1 MPTYV
6 HNGTAFQELTG
17 TDQPFV
23 NVAGTFQG
31 VKNVYVYA
39 AGAWRTVYE
48 YDITAP
54 TIPTPTV
61 VNATTSHTVSW
72 TALSDNASGV
82 ASATLYQRF
91 VGSTS
96 GNVAGSSYTLPSFG
110 AGSTSISVPLNRRK
124 QGAGE
129 SWSAYYYIVATDA
142 AGNTGTG
149 SNSASMATTPY
160 DVVNPTIASLSA
172 VDTTSAFNTDSGMQ
186 RVTWGALTDDNTG
199 VASAT
204 LYRWFYDSNGT
215 WQGAESWNIGG
226 SLGGSYLD
234 LSVPTTRRKQGSGV
248 TWYAYYRVTVTD
260 NAGNTATADAGGYQ
274 TTTYDVTAPSVNA
287 PSSSPNGSSYDVSW
301 GAITDGGMGVSS
313 ATIYALYYG
322 TTSGF
327 VGGSSYAIPSG
338 SFGGGS
344 TTFSVPT
351 NRRNTPGGEI
361 WVVTYYIIATDAAG
375 NSYQTGAAT
384 NRYTRPYGT
393 YSITANASSSY
404 DSAIPRWFPTNFTDP
419 YDVRAGGATTSYT
432 GLFFYGSKFADAC
445 LGFEP
450 DNATMF
456 VQRKASLGNSGTYRF
471 APCSDQSQP
480 GGAPSP
486 NVYDVV
492 DVAISGADAGANVPI
507 INWVTNLSSGSVG
520 SIALLTVGTG
530 SASYRQMY
538 GAGAGYLNAGGAV
551 TLTFN

>member
-1 MPTYV
+1 MPTFV

-39 AGAWRTVYE
+39 SGAWRTVYE

-96 GNVAGSSYTLPSFG
+96 GDVAGSSYVLPSFG
-110 AGSTSISVPLNRRK
+110 ASSTSLSVPLNRRK

-160 DVVNPTIASLSA
+160 DIVAPTIASLSA
-172 VDTTSAFNTDSGMQ
+172 VDTTSSLRTDSGMQ
-186 RVTWGALTDDNTG
+186 RVTWGALADDNTG

-215 WQGAESWNIGG
+215 WQAAQSYNIGG

-248 TWYAYYRVTVTD
+248 TWYAYYRVTVID
-260 NAGNTATADAGGYQ
+260 NAGNSTNADAGGYQ
-274 TTTYDVTAPSVNA
+274 TAAYDVVAPTV
-287 PSSSPNGSSYDVSW
+287 PKPTVVFNGSSDTVSWTAVTDDNTGVASATLYQGVYNATTNTYTNTYAAVSIGTGGAGSTVVSVPNGIRNSPTGNVYQVYYWISATDNAGNTINGDQNGQYSAFTYTKPLGTYVIDVSGSDSRNIGNTAW
-301 GAITDGGMGVSS
+301 LGITTEGRLGKSTTRAYGCWFYGTN
-313 ATIYALYYG
+313 TIYNKCLTWQANSG
-322 TTSGF
+322 TIF
-327 VGGSSYAIPSG
+327 VK
-338 SFGGGS
+338 
-344 TTFSVPT
+344 
-351 NRRNTPGGEI
+351 R
-361 WVVTYYIIATDAAG
+361 AA
-375 NSYQTGAAT
+375 S
-384 NRYTRPYGT
+384 
-393 YSITANASSSY
+393 
-404 DSAIPRWFPTNFTDP
+404 TDP
-419 YDVRAGGATTSYT
+419 NR
-432 GLFFYGSKFADAC
+432 
-445 LGFEP
+445 
-450 DNATMF
+450 
-456 VQRKASLGNSGTYRF
+456 GNSGTWTLQGHNLGDASAAATFSGTGVSTGAMNTDSFSVTVALDSQILAGF
-471 APCSDQSQP
+471 A
-480 GGAPSP
+480 
-486 NVYDVV
+486 N
-492 DVAISGADAGANVPI
+492 
-507 INWVTNLSSGSVG
+507 G
-520 SIALLTVGTG
+520 SIQGMGAAIHTSSVAFLL
-530 SASYRQMY
+530 
-538 GAGAGYLNAGGAV
+538 GARDNSGRI
-551 TLTFN
+551 TLVYN

>member
-96 GNVAGSSYTLPSFG
+96 GDVAGSSYVLPSFG
-110 AGSTSISVPLNRRK
+110 ASSTSLSVPLNRRK

-160 DVVNPTIASLSA
+160 DIVAPTIASLSA
-172 VDTTSAFNTDSGMQ
+172 VDTTSSLKTDSGMQ
-186 RVTWGALTDDNTG
+186 RVTWGALADDNTG

-215 WQGAESWNIGG
+215 WQSPQSYNITS

-248 TWYAYYRVTVTD
+248 TWYAYYRVTVID
-260 NAGNTATADAGGYQ
+260 NAGNSTNADAGGYQ
-274 TTTYDVTAPSVNA
+274 TAAYDVVAPTV
-287 PSSSPNGSSYDVSW
+287 PIPTV
-301 GAITDGGMGVSS
+301 
-313 ATIYALYYG
+313 
-322 TTSGF
+322 TS
-327 VGGSSYAIPSG
+327 GGSSDTISWTAVTDDNTGVASATLYQAVYNVTTNTYTNKYASVAIGTGGASNTTMSIP
-338 SFGGGS
+338 
-344 TTFSVPT
+344 
-351 NRRNTPGGEI
+351 NAIRNTPTGDHYQ
-361 WVVTYYIIATDAAG
+361 VYYWISATDNAG
-375 NSYQTGAAT
+375 NKVDGDQVNKSSAFVNTK
-384 NRYTRPYGT
+384 PLGT
-393 YSITANASSSY
+393 YVFGPTSANTRNIGNTAWLN
-404 DSAIPRWFPTNFTDP
+404 PTTEGMVG
-419 YDVRAGGATTSYT
+419 YSTTRAYGCW
-432 GLFFYGSKFADAC
+432 FYGDNTIKNACKGWDA
-445 LGFEP
+445 
-450 DNATMF
+450 
-456 VQRKASLGNSGTYRF
+456 NSGTIFIKRPASPDVNRGNTGTFYLMTHNLGSAGATGATF
-471 APCSDQSQP
+471 
-480 GGAPSP
+480 GGTVLEQYLSGEGASA
-486 NVYDVV
+486 YKALDAT
-492 DVAISGADAGANVPI
+492 AISR
-507 INWVTNLSSGSVG
+507 LRSGDGQGFGLHSHSNAPG
-520 SIALLTVGTG
+520 FLLGQ
-530 SASYRQMY
+530 SAYS
-538 GAGAGYLNAGGAV
+538 GLI
-551 TLTFN
+551 TLVYN